1 MRDLLESFEYAL
13 ACFQFPLYEENP
25 PSVSC
30 FLLFP
35 ATLLFP
41 SLRPRHREGQLTE
54 WVGRAEVALDQSINN
69 TLRFKS
75 LSTSPQ
81 NVLVFLAQ

>member
-1 MRDLLESFEYAL
+1 MKDLLESFEYVL
-13 ACFQFPLYEENP
+13 AFFNFPYMKKTP
-25 PSVSC
+25 
-30 FLLFP
+30 LLSP
-35 ATLLFP
+35 AFYSDFP

-54 WVGRAEVALDQSINN
+54 WVGRAEVALHQAIN